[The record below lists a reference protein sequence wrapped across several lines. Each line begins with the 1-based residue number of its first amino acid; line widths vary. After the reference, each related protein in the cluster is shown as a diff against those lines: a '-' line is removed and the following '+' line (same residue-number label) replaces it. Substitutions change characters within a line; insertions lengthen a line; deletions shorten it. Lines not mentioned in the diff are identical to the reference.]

1 MKFARMILVLTLA
14 GAMATGCSRQAELTA
29 PAPAGASVRP
39 AGEKDG
45 TETLGAPSIAIAG
58 GSGIAEGGVGMG
70 GVDSGVINVD
80 VPAGAVVKQ
89 VLLYWAGGTIAAAGD
104 DQISLNGTMVQGTLI
119 GGPTYFYTYVDD
131 YRFSAYRADVTG
143 LGLVGP
149 GANAITVADFD
160 FTGST
165 VDENNGA
172 SLLVIYDDGTNA
184 AISLRDGLDMAYFG
198 FAPTLDATVP
208 QTFPVQPEAV
218 DRVADL
224 VIFAGSV
231 GMDRPNQIKVT
242 TIAGDQI
249 FDSPL
254 GSTDGM
260 WWDSLLLPVN
270 VPAGATEITVQLIS
284 PVSYDPLGASMG
296 WVGAGLSV
304 PVTPLAAL
312 GDRVWF
318 DTNMNGI
325 QDEGEA
331 GVPGVMVE
339 LLDCAGNVLDSMQ
352 TDANGNYLFDQLL
365 PGDYRVRFAKP
376 EGYMFTLQDMGAN
389 DAVDSDADGAGDT
402 ACTTLDAGETDLTID
417 AGIYVVERPGC
428 SLTIGFWKT
437 HAGFGPQADVVT
449 PLLPILLGEA
459 GATKTVNVN
468 SAAMAVSIL
477 NMKDYG
483 GGKNGIAKLY
493 AQLLGAKLNVA
504 NGADSAV
511 IAAAIVDADDFL
523 GQHSHL
529 DWTNLSKAQ
538 KTMVNGLMTTFDN
551 YNNGLV
557 GPGHC
562 D

>member
-1 MKFARMILVLTLA
+1 MKFVRMILVLAAVGLMAA
-14 GAMATGCSRQAELTA
+14 GCGRQAELAA
-29 PAPAGASVRP
+29 PTQAGARVQP
-39 AGEKDG
+39 PMDKDG
-45 TETLGAPSIAIAG
+45 TETLGPASIAIAT

-70 GVDSGVINVD
+70 GVDSGVINVT
-80 VPAGAVVKQ
+80 VPAGATVKQ
-89 VLLYWAGGTIAAAGD
+89 VLAYWAGGTIAAAGD
-104 DQISLNGTMVQGTLI
+104 DQISLNGSMVQGTLI

-160 FTGST
+160 FMGST

-184 AISLRDGLDMAYFG
+184 AISVRDGLDMAYFG

-231 GMDRPNQIKVT
+231 GMDRPNQVKVT
-242 TIAGDQI
+242 TIAGDQV
-249 FDSPL
+249 FESPL

-270 VPAGATEITVQLIS
+270 VPAGATEVTVQLIS

-296 WVGAGLSV
+296 WVGAGLAV
-304 PVTPLAAL
+304 RETPLAAL
-312 GDRVWF
+312 GDRVWY
-318 DTNMNGI
+318 DTNKDGI
-325 QDEGEA
+325 QDQGEA
-331 GVPGVMVE
+331 GVPGVTVE

-352 TDANGNYLFDQLL
+352 TDANGNYLFDGLL

-389 DAVDSDADGAGDT
+389 DAADSDADGAGDT

-417 AGIYVVERPGC
+417 AGIHVVERPGC

-449 PLLPILLGEA
+449 PLLPVSLGTP
-459 GATKTVNVN
+459 GGLKTVTVN

-477 NMKDYG
+477 QMKDYG

-504 NGADSAV
+504 NGADGSA
-511 IAAAIVDADDFL
+511 IATAIANADAFL
-523 GQHSHL
+523 AEHSHL
-529 DWTNLSKAQ
+529 DWTSLSKAD
-538 KTMVNGLMTTFDN
+538 KSMVNGMMSLFDN

>member
-1 MKFARMILVLTLA
+1 MKFVRMILVL
-14 GAMATGCSRQAELTA
+14 AMAGLLAAGCGRQAELAA
-29 PAPAGASVRP
+29 PGQDGARVQP
-39 AGEKDG
+39 PMDKDG
-45 TETLGAPSIAIAG
+45 TETLGPASIAIAD
-58 GSGIAEGGVGMG
+58 GSGILEGGVGMG
-70 GVDSGVINVD
+70 GVDSGVINID
-80 VPAGAVVKQ
+80 VPAGATVEQ
-89 VLLYWAGGTIAAAGD
+89 VIAYWAGGTIAAAGD
-104 DQISLNGTMVQGTLI
+104 DQISLNGQMVQGTLI

-160 FTGST
+160 FMGST

-172 SLLVIYDDGTNA
+172 SLLVIYNDGTNA
-184 AISLRDGLDMAYFG
+184 AISVRDGLDMAYFG

-208 QTFPVQPEAV
+208 QTFPVVAEAA

-242 TIAGDQI
+242 TIAGDQV
-249 FDSPL
+249 FESPL

-260 WWDSLLLPVN
+260 WWDSLHLPVN

-296 WVGAGLSV
+296 WVGAGLAIRE
-304 PVTPLAAL
+304 TPLAAL

-318 DTNMNGI
+318 DTNMDGI
-325 QDEGEA
+325 QDDGEA
-331 GVPGVMVE
+331 GAPGVTVE
-339 LLDCAGNVLDSMQ
+339 LRDCAGNLLGSML
-352 TDANGNYLFDQLL
+352 TDANGNYLFDGLM
-365 PGDYRVRFAKP
+365 PGDYKVNFVKP
-376 EGYMFTLQDMGAN
+376 EGYTFTLQDIGAN
-389 DAVDSDADGAGDT
+389 DAVDSDADATGAT

-417 AGIYVVERPGC
+417 AGLFVVGQPGC

-449 PLLPILLGEA
+449 PLLPILLGDA
-459 GATKTVNVN
+459 GGMKTVNVN

-477 NMKDYG
+477 QMKDYG

-493 AQLLGAKLNVA
+493 AQMLGAKLNLA
-504 NGADSAV
+504 NGADGSD
-511 IAAAIVDADDFL
+511 IAAAIADADEFL
-523 GQHSHL
+523 ATHNHL
-529 DWTNLSKAQ
+529 DWTSLSKSQ
-538 KTMVNGLMTTFDN
+538 KAMVNGLMSLFDD

>member
-1 MKFARMILVLTLA
+1 MKLARLLLIVALA
-14 GAMATGCSRQAELTA
+14 GLLAAGCSRQAEILTPDQSGYRVQPQA
-29 PAPAGASVRP
+29 D
-39 AGEKDG
+39 KDG
-45 TETLGAPSIAIAG
+45 TETLGAPSIAIAT

-70 GVDSGVINVD
+70 GVDSGVINVE
-80 VPAGAVVKQ
+80 VPAGATVKQ
-89 VLLYWAGGTIAAAGD
+89 VLLYWAGGTIAMAGD

-131 YRFSAYRADVTG
+131 YRFSAYRADITG

-172 SLLVIYDDGTNA
+172 SILVIYDDGTNA
-184 AISLRDGLDMAYFG
+184 AITMRDGLDMAYFG

-208 QTFPVQPEAV
+208 QTYPVQPEAV

-231 GMDRPNQIKVT
+231 GMNRPNQIKVT

-260 WWDSLLLPVN
+260 WWDSLHLAVN

-284 PVSYDPLGASMG
+284 PVSYDPLGASMA
-296 WVGAGLSV
+296 WVGSGLSV

-312 GDRVWF
+312 GDRVWY
-318 DTNMNGI
+318 DTDMDGV
-325 QDEGEA
+325 QDDGETGA
-331 GVPGVMVE
+331 PGVTVE
-339 LLDCAGNVLDSMQ
+339 LRDCAGNLLDTML
-352 TDANGNYLFDQLL
+352 TDANGYYLFDNLL
-365 PGDYRVRFAKP
+365 PGDYRVTFVKP
-376 EGYMFTLQDMGAN
+376 EGYMFTLQDVGD
-389 DAVDSDADGAGDT
+389 DAFDSDADANGAT

-417 AGIYVVERPGC
+417 AGLHVIPQPGC
-428 SLTIGFWKT
+428 SLTIGFWKN

-449 PLLPILLGEA
+449 PLLPIRLGDL
-459 GATKTVNVN
+459 GAPKSVNVTT
-468 SAAMAVSIL
+468 AAMAVSIL

-493 AQLLGAKLNVA
+493 AQLLGAKLNLA
-504 NGADSAV
+504 NGADGSA
-511 IAAAIVDADDFL
+511 IAAAIQDADEFL
-523 GQHSHL
+523 GQYNHL
-529 DWTNLSKAQ
+529 DWVSLSKAQ
-538 KTMVNGLMTTFDN
+538 KTMVNNLMTMFDN